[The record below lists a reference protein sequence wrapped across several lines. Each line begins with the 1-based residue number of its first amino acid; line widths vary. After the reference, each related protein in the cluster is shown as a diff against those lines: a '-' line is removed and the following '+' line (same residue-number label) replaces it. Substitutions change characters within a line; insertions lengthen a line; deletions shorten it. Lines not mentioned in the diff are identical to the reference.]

1 MAFTRLRRSAG
12 VAIAVA
18 MAAPLAACSPP
29 KPPAQPP
36 PLVSLASPSTD
47 DFADQA
53 TYQSTL
59 EAIRELKLEPQIEG
73 RIVLMPMTEGQ
84 RVRAGQLLF
93 RLDQVQ
99 QQAQVNA
106 SSAEARK
113 DRLNAERYIF
123 LNEQG
128 AVSTKDRDAYVTQ
141 AIESRDRVIASSATL
156 GYKDVL
162 APIAGEVGNINAKLG
177 DVVRPGTVVTTVVD
191 NSRLWVRLDIPSE
204 LSWRVKPGLPVLLEA
219 PGRPGLLARGSLSFI
234 APSVDKNSQTLLV
247 KATFANPDGTLR
259 NGQRVSATLVFD
271 RQTRPSIP
279 QQAVLLQ
286 AGKTFV
292 FLAVQPAEASR
303 LLGRP
308 ITPEPPAGALVALQV
323 PVNLGSL
330 QNGRFAV
337 RSGIAARDRVIVGNL
352 AQLRSGAVVRVAPA
366 GTGAGGSGS

>member
-1 MAFTRLRRSAG
+1 MAFSRLRRSAG
-12 VAIAVA
+12 AAAAASFAI
-18 MAAPLAACSPP
+18 PLAACGPP
-29 KPPAQPP
+29 KLPPQPP
-36 PLVSLASPSTD
+36 PLVSLASPAAD

-73 RIVLMPMTEGQ
+73 RIVAMPMAEGQ
-84 RVRAGQLLF
+84 RVRPGQLLF

-106 SSAEARK
+106 TSAEARK

-191 NSRLWVRLDIPSE
+191 NAQLWVRLDVPSE
-204 LSWRVKPGLPVLLEA
+204 LAWRVRPGLPVLLEA
-219 PGRPGLLARGSLSFI
+219 PGRPGLLARGSVSFI
-234 APSVDKNSQTLLV
+234 APSVEKGSQTLLV
-247 KATFANPDGTLR
+247 KATFANPDGSLR

-271 RQTRPSIP
+271 RQVRPSIP

-292 FLAVQPAEASR
+292 FLAVPAAEASR
-303 LLGRP
+303 QLGRP
-308 ITPEPPAGALVALQV
+308 ITPPPLAGELVALQV
-323 PVNLGSL
+323 PVALGSL

-337 RSGIAARDRVIVGNL
+337 RSGLTPRDRLIVGNL

-366 GTGAGGSGS
+366 GAAGGSGS